1 MLFLY
6 PKNERIDIMNNDF
19 TLRPLCTKDIFS
31 LVKIISK
38 FGINEIRRCIEAQSF
53 RSSADKKDYRTIGI
67 AVAFEIFDVAAQK
80 LPECEKEICAFLGS
94 LSGKTAEEIE
104 NQSPVVTV
112 RMIKDLT
119 EKDDFADFF
128 TEVSQFFNGEK
139 TE

>member
-1 MLFLY
+1 
-6 PKNERIDIMNNDF
+6 MNNEF

-38 FGINEIRRCIEAQSF
+38 FGVHEIKNCINAHRFKGVGKER
-53 RSSADKKDYRTIGI
+53 YRAAGI
-67 AVAFEIFDVAAQK
+67 TVAFEIFDIAAQK

-104 NQSPVVTV
+104 NQSPVITV
-112 RMIKDLT
+112 KMIKALT

-128 TEVSQFFNGEK
+128 TEISQFFNGEK